1 MISRPSAL
9 AVAAGTLLLAVLPLA
24 HAADPA
30 PTAAAAA
37 STPSSAPADE
47 AGGAMVTVTGIK
59 SPLEVPYQRA
69 YDATKKVQAAS
80 SGLADL
86 VFKLR
91 DKDPVANPMHVS
103 VEYGET
109 STPLALDPSN
119 GFVLVPDDAAAAQN
133 AALVVNRQ
141 SHAVSVQ
148 VDLRPHP
155 PTGPLSIAD
164 TARLIEAGRA
174 ARATLLPWY
183 ARIVTPTIKAV
194 RVCSMDKSAQ
204 FALRSA
210 DGTEAPLPPVSATD
224 VYGRPATC
232 ADMPDSPSGQQ
243 QASNTLVAPAGSTY
257 DFTGSFF

>member
-1 MISRPSAL
+1 VISRPSAL
-9 AVAAGTLLLAVLPLA
+9 AAAATLLLAVIPLA
-24 HAADPA
+24 RAADAA
-30 PTAAAAA
+30 PMAAPAA
-37 STPSSAPADE
+37 SAASSAPADE
-47 AGGAMVTVTGIK
+47 AAGTMVTVTGIK

-91 DKDPVANPMHVS
+91 DKEPVANPMHVS

-109 STPLALDPSN
+109 STPLTLDPSN

-141 SHAVSVQ
+141 GHAVSVQ

-155 PTGPLSIAD
+155 PAAPLSIAD
-164 TARLIEAGRA
+164 TARMIEAGRA

-204 FALRSA
+204 FALRGA
-210 DGTEAPLPPVSATD
+210 DGTEAPLAPIGAND

-232 ADMPDSPSGQQ
+232 ADMPDAPSGQQ
-243 QASNTLVAPAGSTY
+243 QASNTLVAPADSTY
-257 DFTGSFF
+257 DFTGTFF

>member
-1 MISRPSAL
+1 VISRFSAL
-9 AVAAGTLLLAVLPLA
+9 ASATGTLLLAVLPLA
-24 HAADPA
+24 HAADAAPMAAPA
-30 PTAAAAA
+30 A
-37 STPSSAPADE
+37 SAPADD
-47 AGGAMVTVTGIK
+47 AGTMVTVTGIK

-119 GFVLVPDDAAAAQN
+119 GFVLVPDDVAAAQN

-155 PTGPLSIAD
+155 PTAPLSIAD
-164 TARLIEAGRA
+164 AARMIEAARA

-194 RVCSMDKSAQ
+194 RVCSMDKEAQ
-204 FALRSA
+204 FALRGA
-210 DGTEAPLPPVSATD
+210 DGTQAPLAPVSAND
-224 VYGRPATC
+224 AYGRPATC

-243 QASNTLVAPAGSTY
+243 QASSTLVAPADSTY
-257 DFTGSFF
+257 DFTGTFF